1 MKKRF
6 VFAWAVL
13 VLLLCFAGC
22 GGAQKADF
30 SNGDKAGLVLNKKY
44 IHEED
49 ISIEEEKQTYFIFI
63 SDHTGKY
70 HTYSYYE
77 NSEFNETYSYTV
89 TFKYYIVEDTLHCF
103 YESVQYDD
111 VHDRGDSVKTSWN
124 YSFLPCEK
132 FLMQTNGTYYLNE
145 DFLKEEIPNFGR

>member
-6 VFAWAVL
+6 VFVWVMLA
-13 VLLLCFAGC
+13 LLLCFAGC
-22 GGAQKADF
+22 GTQRADF

-44 IHEED
+44 IHEEE

-111 VHDRGDSVKTSWN
+111 IHNADYTVITSWN

>member
-44 IHEED
+44 IYEGKV
-49 ISIEEEKQTYFIFI
+49 SQEEEKQSYFIFL
-63 SDHTGKY
+63 SDGTGKY
-70 HTYSYYE
+70 KYYNYS
-77 NSEFNETYSYTV
+77 SSVATIYSYTV

-111 VHDRGDSVKTSWN
+111 IHNADYTVITSWN

>member
-6 VFAWAVL
+6 VFVWVMLA
-13 VLLLCFAGC
+13 LLLCFAGC
-22 GGAQKADF
+22 GTQRADF

-44 IHEED
+44 IYEGNV
-49 ISIEEEKQTYFIFI
+49 SQEEEKQSYFMFL
-63 SDHTGKY
+63 SDGTGKY
-70 HTYSYYE
+70 YNYS
-77 NSEFNETYSYTV
+77 SSVETIYSYTV
-89 TFKYYIVEDTLHCF
+89 TFQYYIVEDTLHCF

-111 VHDRGDSVKTSWN
+111 IHNADYTVITSWN

>member
-6 VFAWAVL
+6 VFVWVMLA
-13 VLLLCFAGC
+13 LLLCFAGC
-22 GGAQKADF
+22 GTQKADF

-44 IHEED
+44 IYEGKV
-49 ISIEEEKQTYFIFI
+49 SQEEEKQSYFIFL
-63 SDHTGKY
+63 SDGTGKY
-70 HTYSYYE
+70 KYYNYS
-77 NSEFNETYSYTV
+77 SSVATIYSYTV
-89 TFKYYIVEDTLHCF
+89 TFKYYIIEDTLHCF

-111 VHDRGDSVKTSWN
+111 IHNADYTVITSWN

>member
-6 VFAWAVL
+6 VFVWVMLA
-13 VLLLCFAGC
+13 LLLCFAGC
-22 GGAQKADF
+22 GTQKADF

-44 IHEED
+44 IYEGNV
-49 ISIEEEKQTYFIFI
+49 SQEEEKQSYFIFL
-63 SDHTGKY
+63 SDGTGKY
-70 HTYSYYE
+70 YHYS
-77 NSEFNETYSYTV
+77 SSVATIYSYTV

-111 VHDRGDSVKTSWN
+111 IHNADYTVKTSWN

-145 DFLKEEIPNFGR
+145 DFLKEEIPNFGK

>member
-13 VLLLCFAGC
+13 VHLLCFAGC

-145 DFLKEEIPNFGR
+145 DFLKEEIPNYGK

>member
-6 VFAWAVL
+6 VFVWVMLA
-13 VLLLCFAGC
+13 LLLCFAGC
-22 GGAQKADF
+22 GTQKADF

-44 IHEED
+44 IHEGD
-49 ISIEEEKQTYFIFI
+49 VSQEEEKQMYFMFL
-63 SDHTGKY
+63 SDGTGKY
-70 HTYSYYE
+70 YHYS
-77 NSEFNETYSYTV
+77 SSVATIYSYTV
-89 TFKYYIVEDTLHCF
+89 TFQYYIVEDTLHCF

-111 VHDRGDSVKTSWN
+111 IHNADYTVKTSWN

-145 DFLKEEIPNFGR
+145 DFLKEEIPNFGK

>member
-44 IHEED
+44 IYEGKV
-49 ISIEEEKQTYFIFI
+49 SQEEEKQSYFIFLA
-63 SDHTGKY
+63 DGKG
-70 HTYSYYE
+70 
-77 NSEFNETYSYTV
+77 
-89 TFKYYIVEDTLHCF
+89 K
-103 YESVQYDD
+103 
-111 VHDRGDSVKTSWN
+111 
-124 YSFLPCEK
+124 
-132 FLMQTNGTYYLNE
+132 
-145 DFLKEEIPNFGR
+145 

>member
-6 VFAWAVL
+6 VFVWVMLA
-13 VLLLCFAGC
+13 LLLCFAGC
-22 GGAQKADF
+22 GTQKADF

-44 IHEED
+44 IYEGNV
-49 ISIEEEKQTYFIFI
+49 SQEEEKQSYFMFL
-63 SDHTGKY
+63 SDGTGKY
-70 HTYSYYE
+70 YNYS
-77 NSEFNETYSYTV
+77 SSVETIYSYTV

-103 YESVQYDD
+103 YESVEYDD
-111 VHDRGDSVKTSWN
+111 IHNADYTVITSWN

-132 FLMQTNGTYYLNE
+132 FLMKTNGTYYLNE